1 MIQFEQG
8 CTYDVA
14 HLKPFDMELAKS
26 GHPLAMLDSEYGSSV
41 RFFSRDSA
49 DTYCFQ
55 WWDHLFNKWQFYNNH
70 DHMMPKVLGLAP
82 LGVKDGRALHV
93 GDEIERA
100 YDYGQF
106 TAWNAGKVRADDVRH
121 DWHNKDWR
129 WPKQ

>member
-82 LGVKDGRALHV
+82 LGVKDGKPLHV
-93 GDEIERA
+93 GDSIEIKSQPFGRLWQSSTVDNRSDVSRDWRA
-100 YDYGQF
+100 
-106 TAWNAGKVRADDVRH
+106 R
-121 DWHNKDWR
+121 DWR
-129 WPKQ
+129 WPKE